1 MPSAGHVVGVDLEA
15 VGVDV
20 SSVPLDDVLAFR
32 QENMRLYKAY
42 ARDVRDFITQLGPLS
57 EEDRARQFAD
67 RRDDLA
73 EQADALRQLSR
84 KVWRR
89 PLASVMVGAVGA
101 AWATAQGD
109 PISAL
114 LQVAQG
120 SVGAGPATDRP
131 GVYAFVFRVQER
143 LSVD

>member
-1 MPSAGHVVGVDLEA
+1 
-15 VGVDV
+15 
-20 SSVPLDDVLAFR
+20 
-32 QENMRLYKAY
+32 
-42 ARDVRDFITQLGPLS
+42 
-57 EEDRARQFAD
+57 
-67 RRDDLA
+67 
-73 EQADALRQLSR
+73 
-84 KVWRR
+84 
-89 PLASVMVGAVGA
+89 MVGAVGA